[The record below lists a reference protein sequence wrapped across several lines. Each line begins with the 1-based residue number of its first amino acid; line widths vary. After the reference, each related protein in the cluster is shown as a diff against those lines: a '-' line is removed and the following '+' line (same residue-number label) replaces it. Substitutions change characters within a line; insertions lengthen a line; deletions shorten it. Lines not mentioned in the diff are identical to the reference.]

1 MASWKQIVD
10 YVENHF
16 EKSSEKNFFKKCTY
30 ELSENF
36 IVLSVHVDDNFNICV
51 HIRRIE
57 CGISNNMIEINASCP
72 NEIKDYEKLKHA
84 LRYLNEKLC
93 SGLVLS
99 ENRLDIRGYQCLG
112 EEDSE
117 INEELAIIYFAC
129 SQGQLAWEVDQLS
142 KCYLYK

>member
-10 YVENHF
+10 YVENHL
-16 EKSSEKNFFKKCTY
+16 EKSSENNFFKKCTY
-30 ELSENF
+30 ELSENS
-36 IVLSVHVDDNFNICV
+36 IVLSVHVDDNFIICV

-57 CGISNNMIEINASCP
+57 CGISNNMIEINVSCP

-99 ENRLDIRGYQCLG
+99 KNSLEIRSYLFLS
-112 EEDSE
+112 EKDSE
-117 INEELAIIYFAC
+117 INDALDIFYFAC
-129 SQGQLAWEVDQLS
+129 IQGEFAWEVSQLI
-142 KCYLYK
+142 K